1 MAPPNVNGDHGE
13 GDGKSWLSLSDP
25 QTLVIADQMIDK
37 NANSSLVEKELEDLK
52 KFKEAVEKQQAFEK
66 AKAEE
71 KKGKEREKHKRYDS
85 VSLNWFLCWFDPR
98 KRLKKKMMVKDLQ
111 EENKQLTKSLAE
123 VKKGM
128 KRSNV
133 AVRELFHK

>member
-1 MAPPNVNGDHGE
+1 
-13 GDGKSWLSLSDP
+13 
-25 QTLVIADQMIDK
+25 MIDK

-71 KKGKEREKHKRYDS
+71 KKGKEREKHKRYGS
-85 VSLNWFLCWFDPR
+85 VSLSWFLCCFDPR